1 MPSDGM
7 MFTFVATIMRV
18 LGIIPSRYNSSRFP
32 GKPLIQLDGK
42 SMIQRV
48 YEQASSSQLD
58 RVIVATDDA
67 RIYNHV
73 IEFGGE
79 AMMTSSDH
87 ETGTDRCV
95 ETYLSLEE
103 EYDAVINIQ
112 GDEPVIRPG
121 QLDLLA
127 FCFNDDSCEIA
138 TLAVKVKDNDILF
151 DSSKIKTVL
160 DNNSN
165 AIYFSRH
172 PIPYQQRP
180 ADQWLEHHTY
190 YKHVGIYGFR
200 SDILKELGK
209 LPASVL
215 ERAESLEQLR
225 WLEHSY
231 KIHVKITEFD
241 SISIDIP
248 KDVDRVLDIL
258 SRS

>member
-1 MPSDGM
+1 MKI
-7 MFTFVATIMRV
+7 V
-18 LGIIPSRYNSSRFP
+18 GIIPSRYASTRFP
-32 GKPLIQLDGK
+32 GKPLIELDGK
-42 SMIQRV
+42 SMIRRV
-48 YEQASSSQLD
+48 YEQASESNLD

-79 AMMTSSDH
+79 AVMTSSDH
-87 ETGTDRCV
+87 HTGTDRCV
-95 ETYLSLEE
+95 EAYQMLEE

-151 DSSKIKTVL
+151 DSSKIKVIL
-160 DNNSN
+160 DHNSD

-200 SDILKELGK
+200 SDILSEVGK
-209 LPASVL
+209 LPVSTL
-215 ERAESLEQLR
+215 EQAESLEQLR
-225 WLEHSY
+225 WLENGY
-231 KIHVKITEFD
+231 RIQVKVTEFD

-258 SRS
+258 KKV

>member
-1 MPSDGM
+1 
-7 MFTFVATIMRV
+7 
-18 LGIIPSRYNSSRFP
+18 
-32 GKPLIQLDGK
+32 
-42 SMIQRV
+42 MIQRV

-58 RVIVATDDA
+58 RVVVATDDE

-73 IEFGGE
+73 KSFGGD
-79 AMMTSSDH
+79 AVMTSASH
-87 ETGTDRCV
+87 QTGTDRCV
-95 ETYLSLEE
+95 EAFEHLGE

-127 FCFNDDSCEIA
+127 FCFNDDRCEIA
-138 TLAVKVKDNDILF
+138 TLAVKIHDNDILF

-160 DNNSN
+160 DHNSN

-190 YKHVGIYGFR
+190 FKHVGIYGFR
-200 SDILKELGK
+200 SDILKEVGK
-209 LPASVL
+209 LPPSTL
-215 ERAESLEQLR
+215 EQAESLEQIR
-225 WLEHSY
+225 WMENGYS
-231 KIHVKITEFD
+231 IQVKVTEFD

-248 KDVDRVLDIL
+248 KDVDRVLQIL
-258 SRS
+258 QGNN